1 MTTKE
6 KMLDIAMLL
15 GTAIALITALF
26 AGFARDCDSLRDSTF
41 RLHIL
46 ANSDSEEDQRIK
58 YALRDYML
66 TELGGVFGSC
76 ESKEETEA
84 RVRRNLPYIEQR
96 ANDFLRENG
105 CSDTVHCEVG
115 SADFPTRMYGSL
127 TLPAG
132 RYDALRVVIGSGAG
146 QNWWCVLYPS
156 VCLRAASAEVSPLP
170 RRTLY
175 ESRKSADRATADS
188 LLAQRGGIEFRFALY
203 DLLAGRL

>member
-26 AGFARDCDSLRDSTF
+26 AGFARECDSLRDSTF

-46 ANSDSEEDQRIK
+46 ANSDSEEDQCIK

-76 ESKEETEA
+76 ESKDETEA
-84 RVRRNLPYIEQR
+84 LVRRNLPYIEQR

-156 VCLRAASAEVSPLP
+156 VCLRAASAKVSPLP

-188 LLAQRGGIEFRFALY
+188 LLAQRGGIELRFALY
-203 DLLAGRL
+203 DLLAGLV